1 MKKINLGILRQGL
14 KYVIEREA
22 PEQFGEERFYVVVNS
37 NIAAHLYDVNGFK
50 PDSSDK
56 ILGGKEPY
64 HIGMLFDED
73 IYCDPVLPWDL
84 KVEIRENLCDNT
96 KGKLITINF
105 LCAVECE
112 DGHEDAI
119 FEKIE
124 KYLDFFGEDDECEE
138 EETDEE
144 DENLKCTEDEIDER
158 LAAFDRIC
166 GNTCGCEKNNAP
178 VLDRL
183 AKMLFERSSEILDGV
198 KDASTFEDR
207 AEITAR
213 LDEVNKCLHMVQSLQ
228 EE

>member
-14 KYVIEREA
+14 KHVIEKEA

-37 NIAAHLYDVNGFK
+37 NIAAHLYDVKGFK

-56 ILGGKEPY
+56 ILGGKKPY

-96 KGKLITINF
+96 KGKLVTINF

-112 DGHEDAI
+112 EGHEDAI

-138 EETDEE
+138 EETDDEE
-144 DENLKCTEDEIDER
+144 EVDDELDER
-158 LAAFDRIC
+158 LGAIENIA
-166 GNTCGCEKNNAP
+166 EKCCCDNEQREYELAQKLKDEL
-178 VLDRL
+178 LDRAMKL
-183 AKMLFERSSEILDGV
+183 METGEDVSTQIGEINYLLHL
-198 KDASTFEDR
+198 
-207 AEITAR
+207 I
-213 LDEVNKCLHMVQSLQ
+213 NKLT
-228 EE
+228 E